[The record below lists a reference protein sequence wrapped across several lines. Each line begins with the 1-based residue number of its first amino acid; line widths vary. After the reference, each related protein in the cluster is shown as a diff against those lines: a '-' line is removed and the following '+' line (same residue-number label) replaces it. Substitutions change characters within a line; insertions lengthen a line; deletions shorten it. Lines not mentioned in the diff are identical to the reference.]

1 MGKPDNLTID
11 RSDSPDLTP
20 MVDVIFL
27 LIIFFL
33 IAGRLIQAGR
43 PDIDVPIA
51 ANAKVSAQSVFRTE
65 FTVTNQGHL
74 FHNDTPIGS
83 VGDPAKMTRII
94 REKQSQAGGEELQV
108 YLRVDAEATYHDV
121 RKVMDACAE
130 ASQKN
135 IQFAT
140 YRTES

>member
-1 MGKPDNLTID
+1 MI
-11 RSDSPDLTP
+11 
-20 MVDVIFL
+20 DVIFL

-33 IAGRLIQAGR
+33 IAGHMIQAGR
-43 PDIDVPIA
+43 PDIDVPLA
-51 ANAKVSAQSVFRTE
+51 YNSNDLDTGDPRAE
-65 FTVTNQGHL
+65 FTITNQGQL

-83 VGDPAKMTRII
+83 VGNPVEMTRII
-94 REKQSQAGGEELQV
+94 RHKRAQDGGDRLQV
-108 YLRVDAEATYHDV
+108 YLRVDSNATYHDV
-121 RKVMDACAE
+121 RKAMDACAD